1 MEKTVKYKGTD
12 GLYKM
17 ITRKDF
23 HKLVKRWRAINEA
36 NRIIKAVE
44 DS

>member
-1 MEKTVKYKGTD
+1 MEKTVKFKDTNGI
-12 GLYKM
+12 YKM

-23 HKLVKRWRAINEA
+23 HKLVKRWRNITET
-36 NRIIKAVE
+36 NRLIKAVE